1 MSIRDYTKKIKG
13 NMEDSKMGQSIAF
26 SVILVLTC
34 LTSFGLG
41 RLSVQK
47 PLQNDTVSIIGEV
60 STYGDSAPSK
70 QGGGYQ
76 ESESSYGVY
85 VASRSGTK
93 YYLPSCSG
101 ASRIKEENKIWFN
114 STSEAESAGFTKSS
128 TCNY

>member
-13 NMEDSKMGQSIAF
+13 NIEGLKIGLEIVF

-34 LTSFGLG
+34 LASFGLG

-47 PLQNDTVSIIGEV
+47 PAQNDTVSIIGQV
-60 STYGDSAPSK
+60 STYEDYSGSK

>member
-13 NMEDSKMGQSIAF
+13 YLGGYKIGLEEVF

-41 RLSVQK
+41 RLSVPK
-47 PLQNDTVSIIGEV
+47 TLETDTVSIIGNV
-60 STYGDSAPSK
+60 SSYEEIGGSEK
-70 QGGGYQ
+70 GGGYG
-76 ESESSYGVY
+76 SSYSTGGAY

-93 YYLPSCSG
+93 YYLPTCSG

-114 STSEAESAGFTKSS
+114 SESEAENAGFTKSS